1 MDKHVVSHIWS
12 MLYDTVFMSHTRPVA
27 NDQDIHLAGDITY
40 NSTQVFALPPICLC
54 LTPPLS

>member
-12 MLYDTVFMSHTRPVA
+12 MLYDTVFMSHNRPVA

-40 NSTQVFALPPICLC
+40 KTIPIMTRTSTWQQ
-54 LTPPLS
+54 T